1 MQWTWCI
8 ECDIQLFLLTP
19 WMVKLYRSIGPKKMF
34 YIMAPTFIAGLFI
47 IYFMAMQHELTAG
60 VFSMN
65 NFYQYSFYN
74 KPWNKVSVYALGIMS
89 AMLYIEIK
97 KLREE
102 QGYQNAFAN
111 FFVREKTK

>member
-1 MQWTWCI
+1 
-8 ECDIQLFLLTP
+8 
-19 WMVKLYRSIGPKKMF
+19 MVKLYRSIGPKKMF